1 MTIVD
6 KVALTVTLAVMAAG
20 AVGGAWLIERH
31 RADAAAIASLS
42 QARDQAVAK
51 ERSAEAAA
59 TAENHIQT
67 VTRTVFVRAQGG
79 ADHVET
85 IDPKCGNGDAL
96 VADFRRQLDGLRGQD
111 TGGDRD
117 PAP

>member
-1 MTIVD
+1 MTVVD
-6 KVALTVTLAVMAAG
+6 KVALSVTLGVLSAG

-31 RADAAAIASLS
+31 RADAAAIAALTR
-42 QARDQAVAK
+42 ARDEAVAAK
-51 ERSAEAAA
+51 RSAEAAA

-67 VTRTVFVRAQGG
+67 VTRTVYLRAQGG

-96 VADFRRQLDGLRGQD
+96 VLEFRRQLDGLRGQA

-117 PAP
+117 PAA